1 MHCPQ
6 CLALED
12 ELNKAYVEIEQLKA
26 ELLKVK
32 RTNPLTG
39 LPNKVA
45 LNEKLS
51 EALAQSKRGRK
62 TYILF
67 IDLDNFKELNDTY
80 DHQTGDEVL
89 KAIASAIKNTVRLTD
104 TVFHISGDEFVIM
117 AETNNVNA
125 IAFKVKEAIQKTSV
139 KAHNTELVNF
149 GASVGSCLIEG
160 DDLKVVLNSAEK
172 ALQADKKL
180 REEKG
185 LRHKRL
191 S

>member
-45 LNEKLS
+45 LNEKLR

-80 DHQTGDEVL
+80 SHELGDEAL
-89 KAIASAIKNTVRLTD
+89 KAVALTLKNTVRLTD
-104 TVFHISGDEFVIM
+104 TVFHMSGDEFAVM
-117 AETNNVNA
+117 AETKNVSA
-125 IAFKVKEAIQKTSV
+125 VLYKIIDAIQNTSV
-139 KAHNTELVNF
+139 QVNEKNIINL
-149 GASVGSCLIEG
+149 GASIGFNLIEG
-160 DDLKVVLNSAEK
+160 PDVRTVLEG
-172 ALQADKKL
+172 ADKSLQSDKHM
-180 REEKG
+180 REIQG
-185 LRHKRL
+185 FRHKRV
-191 S
+191 